1 MDADVGLLVAKLE
14 KLKLRDRTIVIFTG
28 DNGTEKSITIELK
41 DGAKYSGGKGNTSD
55 NGVHVPLI
63 VNQPGRVPAGTCNDL
78 VDFTDFVPTI
88 AEVIGAKLPKEVPCD
103 GVSFLPGCLGRE
115 NPRARRFIYQWF
127 ANNPAV
133 DKPVEYV
140 FNGDYRLYADGR
152 LYDVKADREET
163 RPLDA
168 AKLTDAQRRVRDEL
182 QKALKASQG
191 GFNAPRPSDVKGG
204 SRSCLESCWHWV

>member
-1 MDADVGLLVAKLE
+1 MPGPRE
-14 KLKLRDRTIVIFTG
+14 PYRP
-28 DNGTEKSITIELK
+28 
-41 DGAKYSGGKGNTSD
+41 
-55 NGVHVPLI
+55 PL
-63 VNQPGRVPAGTCNDL
+63 
-78 VDFTDFVPTI
+78 
-88 AEVIGAKLPKEVPCD
+88 
-103 GVSFLPGCLGRE
+103 
-115 NPRARRFIYQWF
+115 IYQWF

-191 GFNAPRPSDVKGG
+191 GFKRPAAK
-204 SRSCLESCWHWV
+204 